1 MRLFSLASAT
11 IVLGFS
17 VALPASPA
25 RAENIAQLQQLL
37 STRECQGCQLQR
49 AGLVHADLTGVDLS
63 GADLTFANL
72 SQANLVGANLSGA
85 NLTGAMLQGAN
96 LSGAN
101 LQGAILNGTDLRRAY
116 LYGANMQ
123 GVDISSTYIEQSIG
137 LPDGILSFND
147 YYRWGIEAGQREN
160 YPVAVSYFTQ
170 AIQLQPD
177 FAPAYLARAVAR
189 YKMIDAEGAIA
200 DSTAAADLFAE
211 QGDLQSQAAAQHFV
225 EEIYAIEEAAS
236 KPPRARGSFTSLIQ
250 GLAGLLMRFA
260 L

>member
-17 VALPASPA
+17 VTLPTSPA
-25 RAENIAQLQQLL
+25 RAENLAQLQQLL
-37 STRECQGCQLQR
+37 STRECQGCQLQN

-101 LQGAILNGTDLRRAY
+101 LSGATLNGTDLRRAY
-116 LYGANMQ
+116 LYGADMQ

-147 YYRWGIEAGQREN
+147 YYRWGIEAGQQEN
-160 YPVAVSYFTQ
+160 YPVAVNYFTQ

-200 DSTAAADLFAE
+200 DSTAAADLFAQ

-250 GLAGLLMRFA
+250 GLASLLMRFA